1 MSNVAEQQVREEAID
16 ELLTRGVEAIYPSAD
31 SLREKLGSGERLSLY
46 LGIDPTGPLHLG
58 HMVVLSKLAEFQA
71 LGHQVILLIGDF
83 TAMIGDP
90 TDKTATRRSLSREE
104 VRANQERYRAEAGR
118 CIDFEGDNPAQIRFN
133 SEWHD
138 ALTFERVL
146 ELASHLTVDQLLKRD
161 MFERRSAEGKPIY
174 LHEFLYPLMQG
185 YDSVALEV
193 DGEIGASDQTFNMLI
208 GRTLEK
214 QLLGREKFV
223 LTTKLLTDPSGR
235 KMSKSEGN
243 VIWLSDTPDEQFGK
257 VMRWPDT
264 MIRSGFELCTRVPQ
278 QELAAIGDEL
288 SGGANPRD
296 VKLRLARAIVARL
309 SGDDVAAAAEA
320 NFRATF
326 SEGEAPTDA
335 PEITTE
341 AGEMITDLLA
351 RSGLVASKAEAR
363 RLIES
368 GAVETAAGER
378 IEDPRAEAPRNTTL
392 RIGKHRFLRIM

>member
-1 MSNVAEQQVREEAID
+1 MSVSQHDRQAAIT
-16 ELLTRGVEAIYPSAD
+16 ELLTRGVEALYPSAEY
-31 SLREKLGSGERLSLY
+31 LRERLESDVPLSLY

-58 HMVVLSKLAEFQA
+58 HVVVLGKLAAFQK
-71 LGHQVILLIGDF
+71 LGHRVILLIGDF

-90 TDKTATRRSLSREE
+90 TDKTATRHSLSREE
-104 VRANQERYRAEAGR
+104 VRVNQGRYCAEAARFLRFDG
-118 CIDFEGDNPAQIRFN
+118 ENPAEVRSN

-138 ALTFERVL
+138 TLTFERVL

-161 MFERRSAEGKPIY
+161 MFERRSRERKPIY

-193 DGEIGASDQTFNMLI
+193 DGEIGASDQTFNMLV

-223 LTTKLLTDPSGR
+223 LTTKLLTDPAGR

-264 MIRSGFELCTRVPQ
+264 MIVPGFELCT
-278 QELAAIGDEL
+278 ELALEEIEAIRNEL
-288 SGGANPRD
+288 LGGANPRD
-296 VKLRLARAIVARL
+296 IKLRLARAITARL
-309 SGDDVAAAAEA
+309 SDEEAAREAETR
-320 NFRATF
+320 FLATF
-326 SEGEAPTDA
+326 TEGEMPEDA
-335 PEITTE
+335 PEIAPE
-341 AGEMITDLLA
+341 DGETALDVLA
-351 RSGLVASKAEAR
+351 RSGLVSSKNEAR

-368 GAVETAAGER
+368 GAVETDAGER
-378 IEDPRAEAPRNTTL
+378 LTNPQASAPRSSVL
-392 RIGKHRFLRIM
+392 RIGKRRFLKIR

>member
-1 MSNVAEQQVREEAID
+1 MEKPTQDTERAIA
-16 ELLTRGVEAIYPSAD
+16 ELLTRGVEDLYPSAEY
-31 SLREKLGSGERLSLY
+31 LREKLESGASLSLY

-58 HMVVLSKLAEFQA
+58 HVVVLGKLAAFQK
-71 LGHQVILLIGDF
+71 LGHRVILLIGDF

-90 TDKTATRRSLSREE
+90 TDKTATRRALSREE
-104 VRANQERYRAEAGR
+104 VGVNQKRYRAEAARFLRFDG
-118 CIDFEGDNPAQIRFN
+118 ENPAELRRN

-138 ALTFERVL
+138 TLTFERVL
-146 ELASHLTVDQLLKRD
+146 ELASYLTVDQLLKRD

-185 YDSVALEV
+185 FDSVALEV
-193 DGEIGASDQTFNMLI
+193 DGEIGASDQTFNMLV

-257 VMRWPDT
+257 VMRWRDG
-264 MIRSGFELCTRVPQ
+264 MIIPGFELCTEVAREEIDRIQ
-278 QELAAIGDEL
+278 AELQ
-288 SGGANPRD
+288 GGANPRD
-296 VKLRLARAIVARL
+296 SKLLLARAITARL
-309 SGDDVAAAAEA
+309 SGEREAAEA
-320 NFRATF
+320 EARFLATF
-326 SEGEAPTDA
+326 TEGETPEDA
-335 PEITTE
+335 PEISATE
-341 AGEMITDLLA
+341 SETLLDLLA
-351 RSGLVASKAEAR
+351 RSGLVASKSEAR

-378 IEDPRAEAPRNTTL
+378 LTDPRASALQGGVL
-392 RIGKHRFLRIM
+392 RIGKRRFLKIRQ